1 MSEFWK
7 IAILIGSVLASGSLV
22 LAFRIKSGK
31 TIKLLLSYSG
41 AFILALCLFHL
52 LPEVYEG
59 IHNPL
64 ISGWL
69 ILGGFLLQLLL
80 DYISGGIEHGHIHPP
95 DQHGHHHH
103 HGHGHSHDHHHDHSH
118 EGEDFHP
125 VMRSPWLLMTG
136 LCIHALVEGVPLM
149 YGKVGADLFMAIIF
163 HNIPISVT
171 LMTLFLMSGKTV
183 RQSLFA
189 LFIFS
194 LMTPIGA
201 LAAVSF
207 FPSEADLSGQFGFW
221 ALAFVIGIF
230 LHISTTILFESDE
243 HHRFNIIKLITIL
256 LGFATALLIR

>member
-1 MSEFWK
+1 MTMLLK
-7 IAILIGSVLASGSLV
+7 IFILIGSVIASGSLV
-22 LAFRIKSGK
+22 LIFRIKSSK
-31 TIKLLLSYSG
+31 AIKLLLSYSG

-59 IHNPL
+59 INNPM

-95 DQHGHHHH
+95 EQHDHSSHKHHHAH
-103 HGHGHSHDHHHDHSH
+103 THHHDDNS
-118 EGEDFHP
+118 DFHP
-125 VMRSPWLLMTG
+125 VMKSPWLLMTG

-149 YGKVGADLFMAIIF
+149 YGKAGEDLFTAIIF

-171 LMTLFLMSGKTV
+171 LMTLFLMSGKTIK
-183 RQSLFA
+183 QSFLA

-194 LMTPIGA
+194 CMTPLGA
-201 LAAVSF
+201 MAAITI
-207 FPSEADLSGQFGFW
+207 FPSETDLTGQFGFW
-221 ALAFVIGIF
+221 ALAVVIGIF

-243 HHRFNIIKLITIL
+243 HHRFNIIKLLTIL